1 MVSGSVPSALLL
13 SLLFGVEAGP
23 PPPLQG
29 GAPRMGAELDVAA
42 GAFGGGRGA
51 LPSRRLTP
59 KEQWLQWNW
68 KLGNLL
74 GDKEWGAWQ
83 KSREKPSAVEL
94 KLVDDAI
101 TKHKE
106 YVAQRE
112 SAATVGQE
120 FRRTMLA
127 AKERAQLRAKQEV
140 ESVEIFSRAAGAVI
154 KVKLIPPTINL
165 EKLQQQKREQDV
177 LDAVRRERMAI
188 AQKIEDEK
196 ALQMKIKMA
205 KLRAKRRAK

>member
-1 MVSGSVPSALLL
+1 MPSALLL

-23 PPPLQG
+23 PPPLPG

-112 SAATVGQE
+112 SAAAVGQE

-140 ESVEIFSRAAGAVI
+140 EVEILSRAAGAGINI
-154 KVKLIPPTINL
+154 KIQQPIVNL

-177 LDAVRRERMAI
+177 LDAVKQERQAI
-188 AQKIEDEK
+188 AQRIEDEK

-205 KLRAKRRAK
+205 KLRAKRRK

>member
-1 MVSGSVPSALLL
+1 MPTALLI
-13 SLLFGVEAGP
+13 SLLFIGDGVGP
-23 PPPLQG
+23 P
-29 GAPRMGAELDVAA
+29 GAPGDATHGPELDPSA

-59 KEQWLQWNW
+59 KGQWLQWNW

-74 GDKEWGAWQ
+74 ADKDWEAWQ

-94 KLVDDAI
+94 KLVNDAI

-120 FRRTMLA
+120 FRHKMLA
-127 AKERAQLRAKQEV
+127 AKELAQFRAKQEV

-154 KVKLIPPTINL
+154 KVKLIPPIVNL
-165 EKLQQQKREQDV
+165 EKLQQQKREQEV
-177 LDAVRRERMAI
+177 LDAVRQERQAI

>member
-1 MVSGSVPSALLL
+1 MPSALLI
-13 SLLFGVEAGP
+13 SLLFIGDGAGP
-23 PPPLQG
+23 QPAPGGPPVQG
-29 GAPRMGAELDVAA
+29 PELDPSA

-59 KEQWLQWNW
+59 KAQWLQWNW

-74 GDKEWGAWQ
+74 ADKDWEAWQ

-112 SAATVGQE
+112 FAATMGQE

-127 AKERAQLRAKQEV
+127 AKEQAQLRTKQEA
-140 ESVEIFSRAAGAVI
+140 EDEIRARAAEAGI
-154 KVKLIPPTINL
+154 KVKITSPIVNH
-165 EKLQQQKREQDV
+165 EKLQQQKREQEV
-177 LDAVRRERMAI
+177 LDAVRQERQAI